1 MNAVNERLQHL
12 GISFQNVFILE
23 GRDDQII
30 RENRATYPIKPSLL
44 STYPLQDTLQRIS
57 IPPARPFLHRTREEC
72 CSSR

>member
-1 MNAVNERLQHL
+1 MNAVNERLQHI
-12 GISFQNVFILE
+12 GFSFVNVFILE
-23 GRDDQII
+23 QRDDQNI
-30 RENRATYPIKPSLL
+30 RQNRATYPIKPSLL